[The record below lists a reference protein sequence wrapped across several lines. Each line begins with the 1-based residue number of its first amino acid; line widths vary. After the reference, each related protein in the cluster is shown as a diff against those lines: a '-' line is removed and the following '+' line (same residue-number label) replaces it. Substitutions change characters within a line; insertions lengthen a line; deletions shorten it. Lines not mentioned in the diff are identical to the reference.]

1 MLLPEMSP
9 PLAQVWI
16 LGVLPER
23 SQDNQASGGL
33 VSGEGEGHREHAGS
47 GILRK
52 QSWIRGLDTPAP
64 GENLIP
70 NRQATGGLIP
80 PSPTLSLASLLPACP
95 PSGLHHPQWGVSH
108 PWNLTGDFS
117 PPHHIFPGSFYSQ
130 RGSLSVDSWDLSWG

>member
-70 NRQATGGLIP
+70 NRQAASFLPPPRCPWPASYQPALPQGCTIP
-80 PSPTLSLASLLPACP
+80 SGESAIPGISLVTSLL
-95 PSGLHHPQWGVSH
+95 
-108 PWNLTGDFS
+108 LTTS
-117 PPHHIFPGSFYSQ
+117 SQ
-130 RGSLSVDSWDLSWG
+130 GHSTVRGSLSVDSWDLSWG